1 MSYYMYVAVQEDNK
15 VSVFTVDPQTGGL
28 THQDDVPVPGGPFTL
43 AISPR
48 PQLSL
53 CRLPGTRSVNQFPD

>member
-15 VSVFTVDPQTGGL
+15 ISVFTVDPQTGGL
-28 THQDDVPVPGGPFTL
+28 THQDDVPVPGRALYP
-43 AISPR
+43 SDQSR